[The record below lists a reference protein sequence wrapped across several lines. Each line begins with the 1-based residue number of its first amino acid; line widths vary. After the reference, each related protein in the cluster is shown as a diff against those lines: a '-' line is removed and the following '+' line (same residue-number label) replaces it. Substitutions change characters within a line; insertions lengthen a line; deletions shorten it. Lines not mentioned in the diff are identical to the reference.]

1 MIEADE
7 KLVGIEKKIVIRL
20 LQGLRYGVQLAL
32 VRAGVI
38 RLRLTRHRTYEV
50 TVYAHGKAD
59 DVDGFLD
66 VRLPIT
72 ALFRVI
78 DALNED
84 IMVLLAVGI
93 NTKGREP
100 HLAGVLGTGEEVD
113 NALLFLVDALQF
125 LGGISDALS
134 AEDALPVTFVDL
146 YLVLDR
152 GSVLKLGFLGGGD
165 ELLDVVPA
173 GLEDGRVVRYRII
186 GIARGWDARND
197 GKLAFACAVLESG
210 LEVGPRV
217 VEIEERNVLDLVRQ
231 YRVLPVG
238 KEYFFACAIGGS
250 RCEAAVTCLLAE
262 HGGDACAVL

>member
-1 MIEADE
+1 M
-7 KLVGIEKKIVIRL
+7 
-20 LQGLRYGVQLAL
+20 GLA
-32 VRAGVI
+32 
-38 RLRLTRHRTYEV
+38 RHRTDKV
-50 TVYAHGKAD
+50 TVYAHSEAD

-78 DALNED
+78 DALDED
-84 IMVLLAVGI
+84 IMVLLAVGVDAE
-93 NTKGREP
+93 GREP

-113 NALLFLVDALQF
+113 YPLLFLVDALQF
-125 LGGISDALS
+125 LGRVCYTLG
-134 AEDALPVTFVDL
+134 AEDALPVSFVDL

-173 GLEDGRVVRYRII
+173 GLEDGCVVRNRII
-186 GIARGWDARND
+186 GIARGRYARND

-210 LEVGPRV
+210 LEVGPRIIEV
-217 VEIEERNVLDLVRQ
+217 EERNVLNLVRQ

-262 HGGDACAVL
+262 HGGDTSAVL